1 MAENTSNITLAH
13 VAIIMDGNGR
23 WANKKHKPRAWGH
36 LQGAK
41 VAKAI
46 IEHVSKKTDVKV
58 LTLWGYST
66 DNNKRPEAEI
76 EALMGIFQ
84 KFITANTEE
93 LRAKNVRVTFI
104 GDFTKLPKEL
114 QQVAQTMS
122 GVTASNTGLHLQIA
136 LNYGG
141 EDELVRA
148 VCQIAQKAA
157 LGQLSA
163 SAVTIATIYAHLD
176 TAGVSNP
183 DLVIR
188 TGDEQRLSGFMPL
201 QAGKAEL
208 VFVKQHWPDFTPVLF
223 DKALAEYNKRE
234 RRFGGL
240 NVAAAG

>member
-114 QQVAQTMS
+114 QQVA
-122 GVTASNTGLHLQIA
+122 
-136 LNYGG
+136 
-141 EDELVRA
+141 
-148 VCQIAQKAA
+148 
-157 LGQLSA
+157 
-163 SAVTIATIYAHLD
+163 
-176 TAGVSNP
+176 
-183 DLVIR
+183 
-188 TGDEQRLSGFMPL
+188 
-201 QAGKAEL
+201 
-208 VFVKQHWPDFTPVLF
+208 
-223 DKALAEYNKRE
+223 
-234 RRFGGL
+234 
-240 NVAAAG
+240 